1 MNLRTI
7 VAQILNED
15 AQIAG
20 TQPTPQPSAASYDV
34 LGDFQEFEK
43 SISDATIA
51 AKKQLETTL
60 KEKLL
65 RKKVK
70 INASKGDGNQS
81 NQDYVV
87 NVRNI
92 SISESSKTNAKG
104 RFSIVVD
111 GIDDKKI
118 PSRYTLNTIYNIT
131 ILGDSP
137 VGERGNQS
145 MQGRTN
151 SQQLPQDKNTGSPR
165 SVGGIS
171 YPQTM
176 GMSSN
181 NPNTIS
187 R

>member
-7 VAQILNED
+7 VAKILKED
-15 AQIAG
+15 APIGG
-20 TQPTPQPSAASYDV
+20 TQPTPQPSAATYDV
-34 LGDFQEFEK
+34 LKDFQEFEK

-60 KEKLL
+60 KEKLAN
-65 RKKVK
+65 KKIK
-70 INASKGDGNQS
+70 INASVGDANQFDK
-81 NQDYVV
+81 DYVI
-87 NVRNI
+87 NVKNV
-92 SISESSKTNAKG
+92 SIASREDEY
-104 RFSIVVD
+104 SIVIQDTNGKNYYLNVD
-111 GIDDKKI
+111 FQ
-118 PSRYTLNTIYNIT
+118 IT
-131 ILGDSP
+131 IVGDSAA
-137 VGERGNQS
+137 GDRSKQS
-145 MQGRTN
+145 MQGGN
-151 SQQLPQDKNTGSPR
+151 SNQMQKTPQDKNTGSPR